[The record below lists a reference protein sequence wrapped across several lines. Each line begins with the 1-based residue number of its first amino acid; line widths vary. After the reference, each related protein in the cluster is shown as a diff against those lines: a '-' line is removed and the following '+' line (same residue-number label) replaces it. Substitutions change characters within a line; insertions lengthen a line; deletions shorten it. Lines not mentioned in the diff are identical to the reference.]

1 MTVVVKLGSTLVA
14 TPDGRVRRRLLAARA
29 AEIAQLKA
37 DGEQVCVVSSGAIA
51 LGLPRIADPRRKH
64 PTAVLQAA
72 SAVGQPLLQRA
83 WESALRRHG
92 LEAAQVLLTAT
103 DLAERTSYL
112 NVRSAFRA
120 LLASG
125 VVPVINE
132 NDTTATDEIA
142 FGDNDLLA
150 AQLAILIDARC
161 LILLTEVEGVYSE
174 HPSSPDAELLA
185 DGEVAAGARFGRG
198 SGLGRGG
205 MQSKI
210 AAGQMA
216 AAVGIPT
223 VIASGRRD
231 GVLAEAVAGEA
242 RGTRFGPA
250 GNKRERAFKLWLRY
264 AKPAAARV
272 VVDEGAARALRA
284 GGSSLLA
291 VGVVRCEGRFGAGDA
306 IDIVSTSGDVLGKG
320 IAGASSAEI
329 AEKPYGVEAVHR
341 DRLVLNVPG
350 RNGSHRP

>member
-1 MTVVVKLGSTLVA
+1 VA
-14 TPDGRVRRRLLAARA
+14 TPQGRIRRGLLAARA
-29 AEIAQLKA
+29 AEIAELKA
-37 DGEQVCVVSSGAIA
+37 AGEQVCVVSSGAIA
-51 LGLPRIADPRRKH
+51 LGLPRIADTRKRQ

-83 WESALRRHG
+83 WASALARHG

-103 DLAERTSYL
+103 DLAARTSYL
-112 NVRSAFRA
+112 NARSAFRA

-161 LILLTEVEGVYSE
+161 LILLTEVEGVYSD
-174 HPSSPDAELLA
+174 HPSHPEAELLA
-185 DGEVAAGARFGRG
+185 DGDIAAAARFGRG

-210 AAGQMA
+210 AAGRMA

-231 GVLAEAVAGEA
+231 GVLREALAGEA
-242 RGTRFGPA
+242 GGTRFRPA
-250 GNKRERAFKLWLRY
+250 GSARERAFKLWLRY
-264 AKPAAARV
+264 AKPSVARI
-272 VVDEGAARALRA
+272 VVDEGAERALR
-284 GGSSLLA
+284 GGGGSLLA
-291 VGVVRCEGRFGAGDA
+291 VGVVRCEGRFAAGDGV
-306 IDIVSTSGDVLGKG
+306 DIVGPGGELLGKG
-320 IAGASSAEI
+320 LAGASSVEVSGR
-329 AEKPYGVEAVHR
+329 PYGVEAVHR
-341 DRLVLNVPG
+341 DRLVLFEDGAP
-350 RNGSHRP
+350 

>member
-14 TPDGRVRRRLLAARA
+14 TPDGRVRRGLLAARS
-29 AEIAQLKA
+29 AEIAELKA
-37 DGEQVCVVSSGAIA
+37 SGEQVCIVSSGAIA
-51 LGLPRIADPRRKH
+51 LGLPRIADPRAKH

-83 WESALRRHG
+83 WASALGKHG
-92 LEAAQVLLTAT
+92 LEPAQVLLTAT
-103 DLAERTSYL
+103 DLAGRTSYL
-112 NVRSAFRA
+112 KVRSAFRA
-120 LLASG
+120 LLAAG

-150 AQLAILIDARC
+150 AQLAVLIGARC
-161 LILLTEVEGVYSE
+161 LILLTEVEGVYSD
-174 HPSSPDAELLA
+174 HPSHPDAQLLA
-185 DGEVAAGARFGRG
+185 DGDIAAGARFGRG

-231 GVLAEAVAGEA
+231 GVLREAVTGEA

-250 GNKRERAFKLWLRY
+250 ENKRERAFKLWLRY
-264 AKPAAARV
+264 AKPSTASV
-272 VVDEGAARALRA
+272 VVDDGAGRALRG

-291 VGVVRCEGRFGAGDA
+291 VGVLRCEGRFATGDA
-306 IDIVSTSGDVLGKG
+306 IDILSADGELLGKG
-320 IAGASSAEI
+320 IAGASSSEL
-329 AEKPYGVEAVHR
+329 ESRPYGVEAVHR
-341 DRLVLNVPG
+341 DRLVLFGGEGAAETV
-350 RNGSHRP
+350 

>member
-1 MTVVVKLGSTLVA
+1 VTVVVKLGSTLVA
-14 TPDGRVRRRLLAARA
+14 TPQGRLRRRLLADRA
-29 AEIAQLKA
+29 AEIAELKA
-37 DGEQVCVVSSGAIA
+37 AGEQVCVVSSGAIA
-51 LGLPRIADPRRKH
+51 LGLPRIADVRRKH

-83 WESALRRHG
+83 WEAALRRHG
-92 LEAAQVLLTAT
+92 LEAAQVLLTAG
-103 DLAERTSYL
+103 DLAARTSYL

-142 FGDNDLLA
+142 FGDNDSLA
-150 AQLAILIDARC
+150 AQLAILVEARC
-161 LILLTEVEGVYSE
+161 LVLLTEVEGVYSD
-174 HPSSPDAELLA
+174 HPSHPDAELLV
-185 DGEVAAGARFGRG
+185 DGDVAAGARFGRG

-205 MQSKI
+205 MESKI
-210 AAGQMA
+210 AAARMA

-231 GVLAEAVAGEA
+231 RVLLEAIAGEA

-264 AKPAAARV
+264 AKPSTASI
-272 VVDEGAARALRA
+272 VVDDGARRALRA
-284 GGSSLLA
+284 GGGSLLA
-291 VGVVRCEGRFGAGDA
+291 VGVLRCEGRFSAGDA
-306 IDIVSTSGDVLGKG
+306 VDIVASDGEVLGKG
-320 IAGASSAEI
+320 IAGVASGELASR
-329 AEKPYGVEAVHR
+329 PYGVEAVHR
-341 DRLVLNVPG
+341 DRLVLFDRDG
-350 RNGSHRP
+350 GDG

>member
-1 MTVVVKLGSTLVA
+1 MTVVVKFGSTLVA
-14 TPDGRVRRRLLAARA
+14 TPQGTIRRGLLAARA
-29 AEIAQLKA
+29 AEIAELKEA
-37 DGEQVCVVSSGAIA
+37 GEQVCVVSSGAIA

-83 WESALRRHG
+83 WAAALGRHG

-103 DLAERTSYL
+103 DLAARTSYV

-132 NDTTATDEIA
+132 NDTTATDEITL
-142 FGDNDLLA
+142 GDNDLLA
-150 AQLAILIDARC
+150 AQLAILVEARC
-161 LILLTEVEGVYSE
+161 LILLTEVEGVYSD
-174 HPSSPDAELLA
+174 HPSHPDAELLA
-185 DGEVAAGARFGRG
+185 DGDIAAGARFGRG

-231 GVLAEAVAGEA
+231 GVLRDALAGEA
-242 RGTRFGPA
+242 RGTRFGPT

-264 AKPAAARV
+264 AKPSTARV
-272 VVDEGAARALRA
+272 VVDEGAERALRG

-291 VGVVRCEGRFGAGDA
+291 VGVERCEGRFSAGDA
-306 IDIVSTSGDVLGKG
+306 VEIVSAAGVLLGKG
-320 IAGASSAEI
+320 IAGASSAEV
-329 AEKPYGVEAVHR
+329 AERRYGVEAVHR
-341 DRLVLNVPG
+341 DRLVLFAA
-350 RNGSHRP
+350 GSDGA

>member
-14 TPDGRVRRRLLAARA
+14 TPEGRIRRGLLAARA
-29 AEIAQLKA
+29 AEIAELKA
-37 DGEQVCVVSSGAIA
+37 AGEQVCIVSSGAIA
-51 LGLPRIADPRRKH
+51 LGLPRIADTRRKQ

-83 WESALRRHG
+83 WSTALQRHG
-92 LEAAQVLLTAT
+92 MEAAQVLLTAT
-103 DLAERTSYL
+103 DLSARSSYL
-112 NVRSAFRA
+112 KVRSAFRA

-161 LILLTEVEGVYSE
+161 LILLTEVEGVYSD
-174 HPSSPDAELLA
+174 HPDHPDAQLLA
-185 DGEVAAGARFGRG
+185 DGDIAASARFGRG

-223 VIASGRRD
+223 VIASGRRE
-231 GVLAEAVAGEA
+231 GVLAEALAGEA
-242 RGTRFGPA
+242 RGTRFGA
-250 GNKRERAFKLWLRY
+250 SGNKRERAFKLWLRY

-272 VVDEGAARALRA
+272 VVDEGAARALCA

-291 VGVVRCEGRFGAGDA
+291 VGVVRCEGRFEPGDA
-306 IDIVSTSGDVLGKG
+306 VDIVGVTGELLGKG
-320 IAGASSAEI
+320 IAGASSAEV
-329 AEKPYGVEAVHR
+329 AARPYGVEAVHR
-341 DRLVLNVPG
+341 DRLVLTTTFPD
-350 RNGSHRP
+350 RP

>member
-14 TPDGRVRRRLLAARA
+14 TPEGRIRRRLLAARA
-29 AEIAQLKA
+29 AEIAELKA
-37 DGEQVCVVSSGAIA
+37 AGEQVCIVSSGAIA
-51 LGLPRIADPRRKH
+51 LGLPRIADTSRTQ

-83 WESALRRHG
+83 WAAALGRHG

-103 DLAERTSYL
+103 DLSARTSYL
-112 NVRSAFRA
+112 KVRSAFRA

-161 LILLTEVEGVYSE
+161 LILLTEVEGVYSD
-174 HPSSPDAELLA
+174 HPSHPDAELLA
-185 DGEVAAGARFGRG
+185 DGDVAAGARFGRG

-242 RGTRFGPA
+242 RGTRFGAA

-264 AKPAAARV
+264 AKPSTARL
-272 VVDEGAARALRA
+272 VVDDGATQALRA
-284 GGSSLLA
+284 GGGSLLA
-291 VGVVRCEGRFGAGDA
+291 VGVVRCEGRFAAGDA
-306 IDIVSTSGDVLGKG
+306 VEIAAADGRLLGKG
-320 IAGASSAEI
+320 IAGASSAEV
-329 AEKPYGVEAVHR
+329 AERRRGVEAVHR
-341 DRLVLNVPG
+341 DRLVLFDEPA
-350 RNGSHRP
+350 